1 MKTIMEAGSYKGHPT
16 VSIWEVDDAGN
27 KVGKMPI
34 VTLGFRKLAA
44 LMANQAKIMEWIKAK
59 IQPDIEGLDI

>member
-1 MKTIMEAGSYKGHPT
+1 MKTIFESGSYKGHPT
-16 VSIWEVDDAGN
+16 VSIWEVDEAGN

-44 LMANQAKIMEWIKAK
+44 IMANQAAIMEWMRSKVA
-59 IQPDIEGLDI
+59 PSVEGLEL